1 MEIRLGTG
9 RSQLERPEGGPAR
22 AERHR
27 LSQAPNARCRW
38 QVGGAAATAAGET
51 RVWRHFAASGS
62 PFPPLSPSPDLEKAK
77 GNSRCARTR
86 EQRSIPVP
94 LHYFVFNEEGC
105 AWGLGTGSERRR
117 RGRLLLSRI
126 SRSQVYPDREP
137 VFIIDSF
144 LPCSVP
150 SNTHHRNISAMCRS
164 LPRHSF
170 LSRCWQIHS
179 HPVTPA
185 NTTPAQ

>member
-1 MEIRLGTG
+1 MCALVWVWAGRIPPCLQRLLASKPWEAWQKTLGAHPVPRLVLGGDKHGVRLGAG

-51 RVWRHFAASGS
+51 RVWRPFAASGS

-117 RGRLLLSRI
+117 RGRLLLSR
-126 SRSQVYPDREP
+126 
-137 VFIIDSF
+137 
-144 LPCSVP
+144 
-150 SNTHHRNISAMCRS
+150 
-164 LPRHSF
+164 
-170 LSRCWQIHS
+170 
-179 HPVTPA
+179 
-185 NTTPAQ
+185 